1 VASSALKREARRG
14 RRKED
19 EQCVLDTTRKQK
31 TNHRKRDFHR
41 ATTRKAP
48 TTTTR
53 HKQLLVEGGEKNK
66 TRNPWR
72 KNREKKFPP
81 VPLYFHLDK
90 SAGAGR
96 LQFSGST
103 STCTTRSTAQL
114 ASPFPAKRIA
124 DCECARKQNTLLKEK
139 KKKKNEV
146 KKKYSNRGVFL
157 CAAAWLLSK
166 RTKRLVHRDDS
177 IGPPWSS
184 WPKKPFGGR
193 AASKHREKPKITFST
208 KRDVI
213 R

>member
-139 KKKKNEV
+139 KKKKKRG
-146 KKKYSNRGVFL
+146 KKKIQQPRSVSLRCGLAPFQTDKT
-157 CAAAWLLSK
+157 ARASG
-166 RTKRLVHRDDS
+166 RQHR
-177 IGPPWSS
+177 PAVVQLA
-184 WPKKPFGGR
+184 KKALWGEGR
-193 AASKHREKPKITFST
+193 EQTQRETQNNFFHET
-208 KRDVI
+208 
-213 R
+213 